1 MSFTAGDMRFGQ
13 QFQVRNQ
20 NIFKFKIAPIIVN
33 RLLAL

>member
-20 NIFKFKIAPIIVN
+20 IIFKFKIVPIIMTGF
-33 RLLAL
+33 